1 MKFQRIFHIQQNQ
14 LHFQLYLNS
23 SEFLHIIVTKL
34 RSLFDLDAPIEQ
46 IDQHLHEQVGA
57 FIIYQEGLRVPGIW
71 GTFEAGIRA
80 ILGQQVS
87 VLAAKKLVTDFVN
100 QLGQEIVLSDGSI
113 KRLFPTAQV
122 TMNTTA
128 NGIHVTSAG
137 GLDLHIVGPTST
149 VGYDLSVDGNG
160 DVVIA

>member
-1 MKFQRIFHIQQNQ
+1 M
-14 LHFQLYLNS
+14 
-23 SEFLHIIVTKL
+23 
-34 RSLFDLDAPIEQ
+34 
-46 IDQHLHEQVGA
+46 
-57 FIIYQEGLRVPGIW
+57 
-71 GTFEAGIRA
+71 
-80 ILGQQVS
+80 
-87 VLAAKKLVTDFVN
+87 
-100 QLGQEIVLSDGSI
+100 
-113 KRLFPTAQV
+113 